1 MTTPIMQPEFVYF
14 GMPKEKTVPT
24 PSSGDQPGENLPNYS
39 PAPVN
44 CSRSI
49 QQNTQP
55 RKNS

>member
-1 MTTPIMQPEFVYF
+1 MGGLQEFVSF

-44 CSRSI
+44 CSRII
-49 QQNTQP
+49 QQNTEP